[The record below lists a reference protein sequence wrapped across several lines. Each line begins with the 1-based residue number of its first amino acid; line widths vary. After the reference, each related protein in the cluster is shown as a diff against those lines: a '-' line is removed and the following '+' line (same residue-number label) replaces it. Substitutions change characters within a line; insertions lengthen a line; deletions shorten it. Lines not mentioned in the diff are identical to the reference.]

1 MTEKE
6 LSKDKIYSI
15 NNLLEELS
23 NTKKIKNLE
32 IFRKEL
38 IQIKE
43 KSEKIQL
50 SIIQKFI
57 ILFYSYYNNLEFK
70 YQSIYTSK
78 LIQLAN
84 NMINNFNNPNILNL
98 IQSEINQN
106 FNEEFKNYK
115 IFSDEYK
122 EKDCYEIC
130 FSLCIL
136 SKNIELMIIFFSK
149 YLKVSLFDEE
159 DKYNSL
165 NLNNPITGTL
175 FNSLFINLYKE
186 IKNKKMNNLDSIITN
201 CFKESNIF
209 LNNMLRC
216 DKCYEIK
223 MIKLS
228 TNNNFFFLKCSN
240 CDKKYIESTE
250 FQVNDT
256 IYLNINCTSCS
267 KKILLYEENCKCTRC
282 KSLFCPKCINDH
294 FKHCFTLN
302 YIKLYEV
309 GYKCEIILN
318 IFHIVFSAKKI
329 YV

>member
-15 NNLLEELS
+15 NNLFEELS

-57 ILFYSYYNNLEFK
+57 ILFYSYYDNLEFK
-70 YQSIYTSK
+70 YQNIYTSK

-136 SKNIELMIIFFSK
+136 SKNIELMKIFFSK
-149 YLKVSLFDEE
+149 YLKVSLLDEE

-186 IKNKKMNNLDSIITN
+186 IKNKKMNII
-201 CFKESNIF
+201 I
-209 LNNMLRC
+209 
-216 DKCYEIK
+216 
-223 MIKLS
+223 
-228 TNNNFFFLKCSN
+228 
-240 CDKKYIESTE
+240 
-250 FQVNDT
+250 
-256 IYLNINCTSCS
+256 
-267 KKILLYEENCKCTRC
+267 
-282 KSLFCPKCINDH
+282 
-294 FKHCFTLN
+294 
-302 YIKLYEV
+302 
-309 GYKCEIILN
+309 
-318 IFHIVFSAKKI
+318 
-329 YV
+329 